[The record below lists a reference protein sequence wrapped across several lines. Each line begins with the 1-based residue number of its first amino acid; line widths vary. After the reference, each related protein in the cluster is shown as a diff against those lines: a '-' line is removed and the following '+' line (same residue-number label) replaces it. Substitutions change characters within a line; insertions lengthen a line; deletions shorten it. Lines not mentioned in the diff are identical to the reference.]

1 MHYYIIHFKFIR
13 SYNNN
18 KAIIIISYN
27 NNIII
32 IIIIFISIMQIL
44 QIFNYVIISTKLMIL
59 FMYPVYFELDQIVIC

>member
-18 KAIIIISYN
+18 N